1 MPWSPSTVVTT
12 TPSAADNE
20 ARPLRGFC
28 PTPEGCWAF
37 STPKTCVDNPAPSG
51 YSFLMTRKHFEAIAS
66 IIDSQRVAGQ
76 AAVWN
81 LTIALADYFQREN
94 PRFDRNAFLTACGY

>member
-1 MPWSPSTVVTT
+1 
-12 TPSAADNE
+12 
-20 ARPLRGFC
+20 
-28 PTPEGCWAF
+28 
-37 STPKTCVDNPAPSG
+37 
-51 YSFLMTRKHFEAIAS
+51 MTRKHFEAIAS